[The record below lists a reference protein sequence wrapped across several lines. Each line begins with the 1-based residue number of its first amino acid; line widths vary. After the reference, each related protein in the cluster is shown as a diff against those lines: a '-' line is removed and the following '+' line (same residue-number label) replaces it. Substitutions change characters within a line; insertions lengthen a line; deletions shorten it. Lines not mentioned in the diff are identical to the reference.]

1 VPQFAKDPVTG
12 EPVYELAVFYRGKF
26 KIKVKSILPN
36 YDFTVY
42 NMKEEP
48 IVRTTENYYGGEKS
62 CYFSCETNTP
72 LVDPLTGEP

>member
-1 VPQFAKDPVTG
+1 M
-12 EPVYELAVFYRGKF
+12 FYRGKF

-42 NMKEEP
+42 NMKAEP

-62 CYFSCETNTP
+62 CYFSCEKM
-72 LVDPLTGEP
+72 DPELDSDGNPKV